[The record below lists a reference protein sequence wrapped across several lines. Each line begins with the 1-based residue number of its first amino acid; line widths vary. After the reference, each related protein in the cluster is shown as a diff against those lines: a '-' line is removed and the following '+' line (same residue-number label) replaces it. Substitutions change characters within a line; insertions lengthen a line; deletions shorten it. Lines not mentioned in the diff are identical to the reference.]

1 MIYCVSLIVFILDIV
16 SKGFA
21 TTYLTAHTPVALL
34 PIFNLYLTYNSGVS
48 FSMLSAH
55 SELGIALL
63 IGTALAICLGII
75 YMIHHEKNKL
85 VRIALAM
92 ILGGALGNILD
103 RLRYGAVVDFLD
115 FHWQRYHFPA
125 FNLADSAIC
134 IGAGLILLQILRRK
148 K

>member
-1 MIYCVSLIVFILDIV
+1 MIYCISLLVFILDLV
-16 SKGFA
+16 SKWIA
-21 TTYLTAHTPVALL
+21 TTFLSVHAPVVIL
-34 PIFNLYLTYNSGVS
+34 PFFSLYLTYNSGVS
-48 FSMLSAH
+48 FSMFSTH

-63 IGTALAICLGII
+63 IGVALAICLSIV
-75 YMIHHEKNKL
+75 YMIRHEKDKL

-92 ILGGALGNILD
+92 ILGGALGNVLD

-134 IGAGLILLQILRRK
+134 IGAALILLQILRRK